1 MTLEPYREDYG
12 ECMICPRECRV
23 DRTVGPSGFCNSGSI
38 PLIAHFG
45 PHYWEEPPISGRLGS
60 GTIFFS
66 GCNLG
71 CSFCQNKEISR
82 SEKGIGL
89 GSEGIADIMLK
100 LGGECHNINLV
111 TAAHH
116 LPVVAKALESARS
129 RGLKVPVV
137 YNTGS
142 YEKASAIKRLDG
154 LIDIYLPDLKYASR
168 RLGSAFSYAPDYFQV
183 ATEAIA
189 EMHRQVGHLTLDED
203 GIAVKGMII
212 RHLIMPCETE
222 DSFLVL
228 EWLRKNIGKYA
239 NISIMSQYTP
249 DFLDERGSVHR
260 RPINEAEYE
269 AVLAKALDLGFENIF
284 SQELSSANASYVPH
298 FNQIDR

>member
-1 MTLEPYREDYG
+1 MQPYGEDYRG
-12 ECMICPRECRV
+12 CKICPRECRV
-23 DRTVGPSGFCNSGSI
+23 DRTVGPSGFCKSGST
-38 PLIAHFG
+38 PHIAHFG

-82 SEKGIGL
+82 SERGL
-89 GSEGIADIMLK
+89 KLDSDGIADIMLK

-116 LPVVAKALESARS
+116 LPAVAKALESARS

-142 YEKASAIKRLDG
+142 YEKASAIGRLEG
-154 LIDIYLPDLKYASR
+154 LVDIYLPDLKFASR
-168 RLGSAFSYAPDYFQV
+168 RLGSMFSNAPDYFEV
-183 ATEAIA
+183 AAEAIT
-189 EMHRQVGHLTLDED
+189 EMHRQVGHLTLDAN
-203 GIAVKGMII
+203 GIAAKGMLI
-212 RHLIMPCETE
+212 RHLIMPGETE

-228 EWLRKNIGKYA
+228 EWIRKNVGKYA
-239 NISIMSQYTP
+239 NLSIMSQYTP
-249 DFLDERGSVHR
+249 DFLEDQGSAHA
-260 RPINEAEYE
+260 RPITDAEYA
-269 AVLAKALDLGFENIF
+269 AVISRALDLGLENIF
-284 SQELSSANASYVPH
+284 SQELSSAKSSYVPQ
-298 FNQIDR
+298 FNQLNR